1 MSQIQK
7 SILRQISK
15 IYPPQLSQSAGKI
28 ILYNPLEQWV
38 ESHSSSS
45 LQDLI

>member
-1 MSQIQK
+1 MHPK
-7 SILRQISK
+7 KALRQISK
-15 IYPPQLSQSAGKI
+15 IYPPQLSQSQGKI

-38 ESHSSSS
+38 EAHTASA